1 MGLDHAGARDLR
13 LTNTSRARRRRP
25 EDGDPAALIRE
36 IKVDPFLEVTE
47 DFAATEGEGDLSLE
61 RWRREHRA
69 FFARVAPY
77 YGREFSDAELV
88 QCETFEVVHPK

>member
-1 MGLDHAGARDLR
+1 MTEGTLNIVVDGR
-13 LTNTSRARRRRP
+13 
-25 EDGDPAALIRE
+25 GDPAALIRE